1 MEPIIPIT
9 IADHDSTYPLHPV
22 IETHPAKIPFD
33 KALKSKRMSLVYP
46 VIYFRVKNVK
56 SPEEHGA
63 RTVFII
69 ASEAYFHFA
78 SLIP

>member
-22 IETHPAKIPFD
+22 IETPPARIPLV
-33 KALKSKRMSLVYP
+33 KALKSKRMSLYYP

-56 SPEEHGA
+56 TPAEHGA
-63 RTVFII
+63 RTVLTI
-69 ASEAYFHFA
+69 ASEAFFHFG
-78 SLIP
+78 SSVP